1 MISSKNGSWYKSN
14 RPKRRGSNFK
24 PPTFCEYFVF
34 SCLIRKGTNLGPP
47 DLESSQKGAS
57 SDIHIVHFGP
67 HPICLKI
74 PPSLPYRTHHNFATP
89 CYCNRHCN
97 AVRGNSK
104 GTLQWG
110 YMDWWCPSVVDAS
123 GRCIMILGSKD
134 DCLKMAGILPFLLTG
149 GLLIPRWRFAQTLL

>member
-14 RPKRRGSNFK
+14 CPKRRGSNFK
-24 PPTFCEYFVF
+24 PPAFREYFVF

-47 DLESSQKGAS
+47 NLESPRKGAS
-57 SDIHIVHFGP
+57 GDTHIVHFGP

-89 CYCNRHCN
+89 CYCNKHCN

-110 YMDWWCPSVVDAS
+110 YTDWCEHEIEEFDGGQRISIAHFCHDSLWKEMGITLRSS
-123 GRCIMILGSKD
+123 GI
-134 DCLKMAGILPFLLTG
+134 TE
-149 GLLIPRWRFAQTLL
+149 